1 MSQALSRKTNEVIH
15 EPNLADITDLLEF
28 VLIAIFDWL
37 IVDYLERELIAV
49 GVVPLYAVIARWG
62 VFIVILLIYYGLI
75 RVHIRV
81 KVEKEL

>member
-1 MSQALSRKTNEVIH
+1 M
-15 EPNLADITDLLEF
+15 ADITDLLEF

-49 GVVPLYAVIARWG
+49 GVLPVYAVVARWV

-75 RVHIRV
+75 RVYVRV
-81 KVEKEL
+81 KKEL

>member
-1 MSQALSRKTNEVIH
+1 MSQALSHKSNAVMP
-15 EPNLADITDLLEF
+15 EPDLAEITDLLEF

-49 GVVPLYAVIARWG
+49 GTVPLYAVIARWG

-75 RVHIRV
+75 RVHVRV
-81 KVEKEL
+81 KLEKDL